1 MAFLLRDTHLAD
13 HWCSKGHVVYV
24 LEGELV
30 TEISD
35 GRKFVSTAG
44 TSFVVA
50 DDMDSHRGYTEKGT
64 KLFIV
69 D

>member
-1 MAFLLRDTHLAD
+1 MVEYTPGYRAD
-13 HWCSKGHVVYV
+13 HWCSKGHVVPV

-30 TEISD
+30 TELAD

-44 TSFVVA
+44 SSFVVA
-50 DDMDSHRGYTEKGT
+50 DDVDTHRAYTEKGT